1 MRIKKIELLY
11 FSAVIMLLVRNI
23 IQVSTLI
30 DIKSTSMFFDVLLFS
45 AYILLFIKII
55 YKENI
60 KRLIVYAIIIFLALI
75 SYASSK
81 MTDYLS
87 LVLLV
92 IGAKG
97 IDIKKIVKV
106 CFSFYAITLGVH
118 IIAYI
123 ITMLVDPA
131 SIEIVHRDE
140 VERYSFF
147 LGHPNSF
154 AAILAWTNIMY
165 LYLRYDKL
173 KSKDYIITIL
183 VALFIYFVPNSRT
196 SAILLIV
203 FVLMILVFKR
213 NIKFI
218 IKLCRFAIP
227 VLAVTM
233 FALFLAYN
241 MTPIIDK
248 LDGILNARIKLA
260 LAIYENYG
268 ITLFGEYIPFGQELT
283 TVYKYGLTQLTIDSA
298 YYSLL
303 FSYGI
308 INTLIFLVI
317 YTRLSFKKGLENK
330 KILFLVIWAFYA
342 VTETLAL
349 NPLLCFPLLFA
360 KELIEKGAKL
370 NKDES

>member
-60 KRLIVYAIIIFLALI
+60 KRLIVYAIIIFLSLI

-173 KSKDYIITIL
+173 KIRDYILTIL

-203 FVLMILVFKR
+203 FIIMILMFKK
-213 NIKFI
+213 NIRFI
-218 IKLCRFAIP
+218 IKLGRFAIP

-233 FALFLAYN
+233 IALFLVYN
-241 MTPIIDK
+241 MSPIIDK
-248 LDGILNARIKLA
+248 LDGILNARIKLG

-268 ITLFGEYIPFGQELT
+268 TTLFGEYIPFGQELSS
-283 TVYKYGLTQLTIDSA
+283 VYKYGLTKLTIDSA

-308 INTLIFLVI
+308 INTLVFLFI
-317 YTRLSFKKGLENK
+317 YTKLSFKKGLENK

-360 KELIEKGAKL
+360 KELIEKGAKSKK
-370 NKDES
+370 NES

>member
-173 KSKDYIITIL
+173 KIRDYILTIL

-203 FVLMILVFKR
+203 FIIMILMFKK
-213 NIKFI
+213 NIRFI
-218 IKLCRFAIP
+218 IKLGRFAIP

-233 FALFLAYN
+233 IALFLVYN
-241 MTPIIDK
+241 MSPIIDK
-248 LDGILNARIKLA
+248 LDGILNARIKLG

-268 ITLFGEYIPFGQELT
+268 TTLFGEYIPFGQELSS
-283 TVYKYGLTQLTIDSA
+283 VYKYGLTKLTIDSA

-308 INTLIFLVI
+308 INTLVFLFI
-317 YTRLSFKKGLENK
+317 YTKLSFKKGLENK

-360 KELIEKGAKL
+360 KELIEKGAKSKK
-370 NKDES
+370 NES

>member
-131 SIEIVHRDE
+131 
-140 VERYSFF
+140 
-147 LGHPNSF
+147 
-154 AAILAWTNIMY
+154 A
-165 LYLRYDKL
+165 
-173 KSKDYIITIL
+173 
-183 VALFIYFVPNSRT
+183 
-196 SAILLIV
+196 
-203 FVLMILVFKR
+203 
-213 NIKFI
+213 
-218 IKLCRFAIP
+218 
-227 VLAVTM
+227 
-233 FALFLAYN
+233 
-241 MTPIIDK
+241 
-248 LDGILNARIKLA
+248 
-260 LAIYENYG
+260 
-268 ITLFGEYIPFGQELT
+268 
-283 TVYKYGLTQLTIDSA
+283 
-298 YYSLL
+298 
-303 FSYGI
+303 
-308 INTLIFLVI
+308 
-317 YTRLSFKKGLENK
+317 
-330 KILFLVIWAFYA
+330 
-342 VTETLAL
+342 
-349 NPLLCFPLLFA
+349 
-360 KELIEKGAKL
+360 
-370 NKDES
+370 

>member
-1 MRIKKIELLY
+1 
-11 FSAVIMLLVRNI
+11 
-23 IQVSTLI
+23 
-30 DIKSTSMFFDVLLFS
+30 
-45 AYILLFIKII
+45 
-55 YKENI
+55 
-60 KRLIVYAIIIFLALI
+60 
-75 SYASSK
+75 

-173 KSKDYIITIL
+173 KIRDYILTIL

-203 FVLMILVFKR
+203 FIIMILMFKK
-213 NIKFI
+213 NIRFI
-218 IKLCRFAIP
+218 IKLGRFAIP

-233 FALFLAYN
+233 IALFLVYN
-241 MTPIIDK
+241 MSPIIDK
-248 LDGILNARIKLA
+248 LDGILNARIKLG

-268 ITLFGEYIPFGQELT
+268 TTLFGEYIPFGQELSS
-283 TVYKYGLTQLTIDSA
+283 VYKYGLTKLTIDSA

-308 INTLIFLVI
+308 INTLVFLFI
-317 YTRLSFKKGLENK
+317 YTKLSFKKGLENK

-360 KELIEKGAKL
+360 KELIEKGAKSKK
-370 NKDES
+370 NES

>member
-173 KSKDYIITIL
+173 KIRDYILTIL

-203 FVLMILVFKR
+203 FIIMILMFKK
-213 NIKFI
+213 NIRFI
-218 IKLCRFAIP
+218 IKLGRFAIP

-233 FALFLAYN
+233 IALFLVYN
-241 MTPIIDK
+241 MSPIIDK
-248 LDGILNARIKLA
+248 LDGILNARIKLG

-268 ITLFGEYIPFGQELT
+268 TTLFGEYIPFGQELSS
-283 TVYKYGLTQLTIDSA
+283 VYKYGLTKLTIDSA

-308 INTLIFLVI
+308 INTLVFLFI
-317 YTRLSFKKGLENK
+317 YTKLSFKKGLENK
-330 KILFLVIWAFYA
+330 KILFLVIWA

-360 KELIEKGAKL
+360 KELIEKGAKSKK
-370 NKDES
+370 NES

>member
-60 KRLIVYAIIIFLALI
+60 QRLIVYAIIIFLALI

-173 KSKDYIITIL
+173 KIRDYILTIL

-203 FVLMILVFKR
+203 FIIMILMFKK
-213 NIKFI
+213 NIRFI
-218 IKLCRFAIP
+218 IKLGRFAIP

-233 FALFLAYN
+233 IALFLVYN
-241 MTPIIDK
+241 MSPIIDK
-248 LDGILNARIKLA
+248 LDGILNARIKLG

-268 ITLFGEYIPFGQELT
+268 TTLFGEYIPFGQELSS
-283 TVYKYGLTQLTIDSA
+283 VYKYGLTKLTIDSA

-308 INTLIFLVI
+308 INTLVFLFI
-317 YTRLSFKKGLENK
+317 YTKLSFKKGLENK

-360 KELIEKGAKL
+360 KELIEKGAKSKK
-370 NKDES
+370 NES

>member
-30 DIKSTSMFFDVLLFS
+30 DIKSTSVFFDVLLFF

-55 YKENI
+55 YKESI
-60 KRLIVYAIIIFLALI
+60 KRLVVYAIIIFLALI

-106 CFSFYAITLGVH
+106 CFSFYAIALGIH
-118 IIAYI
+118 ILAYL
-123 ITMLVDPA
+123 ITMFVDPTN
-131 SIEIVHRDE
+131 IKIVHRDE
-140 VERYSFF
+140 IERYAFF

-173 KSKDYIITIL
+173 KIRDYILTIS

-203 FVLMILVFKR
+203 FIVMILMFKK

-218 IKLCRFAIP
+218 IKLGRFAIP

-233 FALFLAYN
+233 IALFLVYN
-241 MTPIIDK
+241 MSPIIDK
-248 LDGILNARIKLA
+248 LDGILNARIKLG

-268 ITLFGEYIPFGQELT
+268 ITLFGEYIPFGQELSS
-283 TVYKYGLTQLTIDSA
+283 VYKYGLTKLTIDSA

-308 INTLIFLVI
+308 INTLVFLFI
-317 YTRLSFKKGLENK
+317 YTKLSFKKGLENK

-360 KELIEKGAKL
+360 KELIEKGAKSKK
-370 NKDES
+370 NES

>member
-173 KSKDYIITIL
+173 KIRDYILTIL

-203 FVLMILVFKR
+203 FIIMILMFKK
-213 NIKFI
+213 NIRFI
-218 IKLCRFAIP
+218 IKLGRFAIP

-233 FALFLAYN
+233 IALFLVYN
-241 MTPIIDK
+241 MSPIIDK
-248 LDGILNARIKLA
+248 LDGILNARIKLG

-268 ITLFGEYIPFGQELT
+268 TTLFGEYIPFGQELSS
-283 TVYKYGLTQLTIDSA
+283 VYKYGLTKLTIDSA

-308 INTLIFLVI
+308 INTLVFLFI
-317 YTRLSFKKGLENK
+317 YTKLSFKKGLENK

>member
-1 MRIKKIELLY
+1 VRIKKIELLY

-173 KSKDYIITIL
+173 KIRDYILTIL

-203 FVLMILVFKR
+203 FIIMILMFKK
-213 NIKFI
+213 NIRFI
-218 IKLCRFAIP
+218 IKLGRFAIP

-233 FALFLAYN
+233 IALFLVYN
-241 MTPIIDK
+241 MSPIIDK
-248 LDGILNARIKLA
+248 LDGILNARIKLG

-268 ITLFGEYIPFGQELT
+268 TTLFGEYIPFGQELSS
-283 TVYKYGLTQLTIDSA
+283 VYKYGLTKLTIDSA

-308 INTLIFLVI
+308 INTLVFLFI
-317 YTRLSFKKGLENK
+317 YTKLSFKKGLENK

-360 KELIEKGAKL
+360 KELIEKGAKSKK
-370 NKDES
+370 NES